1 MITNYLKQIGTK
13 RKQSQSDK
21 SDEFIPKKNKKWN
34 VLVGFD
40 NKRETLK
47 RIKNMKKHPPAGN
60 WCEFLPK

>member
-1 MITNYLKQIGTK
+1 MFYMITNYLKEIGTK

-21 SDEFIPKKNKKWN
+21 SDESNPKKNKKWN

-47 RIKNMKKHPPAGN
+47 KIEDMKKKSTCWKLA
-60 WCEFLPK
+60 